1 MPDTSVPL
9 ESLREFSERALRSTG
24 VPPTP
29 AALAADTL
37 VTTDSWGVFTHGT
50 KNLRGYVRR
59 LRAGGLRPAAE
70 ARVIQQGPAWSLVD
84 GGSGLAMPTS
94 VFAMDQAIAKARASG
109 IGFAG
114 VVNSCHFGAAGY
126 YAKRAAD
133 QGLIGIA
140 MANDIPSVTAPGA
153 RGAVLGSNP
162 LAYAVP
168 HEPDRPIL
176 LDMATSTVAGGKV
189 FAAATLG
196 QPIPD
201 GWLTDEQGLPTRDP
215 SKIVH
220 GGALTPMAGHKGYGI
235 ALLIEMLSGVLTGAA
250 TAWQVVSWSL
260 HDPTL
265 PTGHGAAFIAI
276 DIGAIAG
283 RTAFAER
290 LARLVAE
297 IRATPAAAGSN
308 GVLLPGDLEW
318 QRRARAI
325 EHGIEFPPDV
335 IASLRALADDCGIT
349 API

>member
-1 MPDTSVPL
+1 MPESRVPIDR
-9 ESLREFSERALRSTG
+9 LRDFAECAFRSTG
-24 VPPTP
+24 VPGPA

-50 KNLRGYVRR
+50 KNLRGYARR
-59 LRAGGLRPAAE
+59 LRAGGLRPDAE
-70 ARVIQQGPAWSLVD
+70 PRVTHDGPAWALVD

-94 VFAMDQAIAKARASG
+94 VFAMDQAIAKARSAG

-133 QGLIGIA
+133 AGMIGIA

-201 GWLTDEQGLPTRDP
+201 GWLTDAQGLPTRDP
-215 SKIVH
+215 NQIVQ

-276 DIGAIAG
+276 DVGAIAG

-290 LARLVAE
+290 LSRLVTE
-297 IRATPAAAGSN
+297 IRATPPAAGSG

-318 QRRARAI
+318 QRRARAV
-325 EHGIEFPPDV
+325 EHGIEFPADV
-335 IASLRALADDCGIT
+335 IASLRAAAEDCGLA
-349 API
+349 APV